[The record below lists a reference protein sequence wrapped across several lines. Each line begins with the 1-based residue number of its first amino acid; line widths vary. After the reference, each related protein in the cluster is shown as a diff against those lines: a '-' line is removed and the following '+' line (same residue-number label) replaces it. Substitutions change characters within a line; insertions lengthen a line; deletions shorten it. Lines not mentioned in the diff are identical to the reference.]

1 MREKRKIKEGV
12 EIVDTYVEEK
22 KKKKRKEKE
31 MKHMVV
37 SEMKKG
43 KII

>member
-1 MREKRKIKEGV
+1 MREKRKIKERV
-12 EIVDTYVEEK
+12 EILDMCVEEK

-31 MKHMVV
+31 MKRMAV
-37 SEMKKG
+37 SEMKTG